1 MINGLYMTR
10 GVAELIS
17 ANNKFSKA
25 VVDSI
30 DRFTN
35 RDWGDL
41 CNEDKIMNDNADK
54 NKDRIV
60 ARYNIEPR
68 AIYIIT
74 EWDKSATTI
83 LFPEE
88 Y

>member
-25 VVDSI
+25 VVNSI
-30 DRFTN
+30 VRFTN

-41 CNEDKIMNDNADK
+41 
-54 NKDRIV
+54 
-60 ARYNIEPR
+60 
-68 AIYIIT
+68 
-74 EWDKSATTI
+74 
-83 LFPEE
+83 
-88 Y
+88 

>member
-1 MINGLYMTR
+1 MYMTK
-10 GVAELIS
+10 GVNDLIADS
-17 ANNKFSKA
+17 EEFAKG
-25 VVDSI
+25 VIDSI
-30 DRFTN
+30 ARYNN

-41 CNEDKIMNDNADK
+41 CNEDKKMNDNADIL
-54 NKDRIV
+54 KDRIV